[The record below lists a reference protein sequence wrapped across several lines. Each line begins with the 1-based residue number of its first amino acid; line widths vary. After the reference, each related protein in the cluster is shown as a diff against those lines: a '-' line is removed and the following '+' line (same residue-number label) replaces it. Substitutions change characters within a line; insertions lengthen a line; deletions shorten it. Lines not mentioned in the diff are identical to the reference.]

1 MSAAGYPIVD
11 VHQHTGPWPFPGKW
25 GGLELNLDLMA
36 RRGIDAAITSSTEA
50 IVDDMVAGNARLAE
64 DLARAGNPARLANRT
79 GHVKLFGY
87 VTVNPRY
94 PELSLQQIE
103 TYGAAP
109 QFVGFKIHTGYSATP
124 MGDPRMGELF
134 AMLEGYRKP
143 LLIHTWGEGA
153 VRALAGLLQRHPQLP
168 VIAAH
173 AGADAWR
180 EAIQVAAR
188 APCLYLDFCVSS
200 PERGRI
206 ERAIA
211 TLGPERVLFGTDATL
226 FDPQYMLACFQEA
239 EIAAEHRPLVMGGNA
254 ARLFGIET
262 YPK

>member
-1 MSAAGYPIVD
+1 MKAASYPIVD

-25 GGLELNLDLMA
+25 GGIELNLDLMA
-36 RRGIDAAITSSTEA
+36 RRGIDVAITSSTEA

-64 DLARAGNPARLANRT
+64 DLARLT
-79 GHVKLFGY
+79 GLPRLFGY

-103 TYGAAP
+103 SYGAAP
-109 QFVGFKIHTGYSATP
+109 HFVGFKIHTGYSATP

-134 AMLEGYRKP
+134 ALLEGYRKP

-153 VRALAGLLQRHPQLP
+153 VRALAGLLQRHPGLP

-180 EAIQVAAR
+180 EAIQIAAS
-188 APCLYLDFCVSS
+188 APNLYLDFCVSS

-211 TLGPERVLFGTDATL
+211 TLGPGQVLFGTDATL
-226 FDPQYMLACFQEA
+226 FDPQYMLSCFREA
-239 EIAAEHRPLVMGGNA
+239 EIAEEHRPLVMGGNA
-254 ARLFGIET
+254 AHLFGIEI
-262 YPK
+262 